1 MAETADTDEILPEPR
16 LVTETGVEARIAHIV
31 EPVAEGLGFRLV
43 RVRVSSLNGITV
55 QIMAERPDGTMSVG
69 DCETLSRD
77 ISPAM
82 DVDDPMDAAYN
93 LEVSSPGIDR
103 PLVRRSDFVKA
114 IGHEVK
120 IELAQPLDGRK
131 RFRGLITAVE
141 GDDLVLELEKSKLG
155 GVQAATLS
163 LGDIGEAKLVL
174 TDELIR
180 ETLRREK
187 RQAREHEHPGVH
199 DAGRREKYDGS

>member
-1 MAETADTDEILPEPR
+1 VFQADRSKDVFYLAAAPDLSDLEEPR
-16 LVTETGVEARIAHIV
+16 LITETGIEARIARIV

-43 RVRVSSLNGITV
+43 RVKVSSLNGLTV
-55 QIMAERPDGTMSVG
+55 QIMAERPDGTMSVD

-114 IGHEVK
+114 TGYEVK
-120 IELAQPLDGRK
+120 VELAQPIDGRK
-131 RFRGLITAVE
+131 RFKGRVAAVE
-141 GDDLVLELEKSKLG
+141 GDDLVIEIEKSKLEG
-155 GVQAATLS
+155 PRSAKLPLA
-163 LGDIGEAKLVL
+163 DIGEARLVL

-180 ETLRREK
+180 DTLRREK
-187 RQAREHEHPGVH
+187 RKARDKDQPG
-199 DAGRREKYDGS
+199 A

>member
-1 MAETADTDEILPEPR
+1 MVAAPDLTDLEEPR
-16 LVTETGVEARIAHIV
+16 LVTETGIEARIARIV

-43 RVRVSSLNGITV
+43 RVKVSSANGVTV

-82 DVDDPMDAAYN
+82 DVDDPMDAPYN

-114 IGHEVK
+114 TGHEVK
-120 IELAQPLDGRK
+120 VELAVPRDGRK
-131 RFRGLITAVE
+131 RFKGRVAAVD
-141 GDDLVLELEKSKLG
+141 GDDLVIELEKSKLDG
-155 GVQAATLS
+155 TTSARLS
-163 LGDIGEAKLVL
+163 LAEIGEARLVL

-180 ETLRREK
+180 DSLRREK
-187 RQAREHEHPGVH
+187 RQASDADQPGV
-199 DAGRREKYDGS
+199 

>member
-1 MAETADTDEILPEPR
+1 MVAVPDLTDPNLTDLEEPR
-16 LVTETGVEARIAHIV
+16 LITETGIEARIARIV

-43 RVRVSSLNGITV
+43 RVKVSSVNGVTV

-82 DVDDPMDAAYN
+82 DVDDPMDAPYN

-114 IGHEVK
+114 TGHEVK
-120 IELAQPLDGRK
+120 VELAVPRDGRK
-131 RFRGLITAVE
+131 RFKGRVSAVD
-141 GDDLVLELEKSKLG
+141 GDDLVIELEKSKLDG
-155 GVQAATLS
+155 TTLARLS
-163 LGDIGEAKLVL
+163 LAEIGEARLVM

-180 ETLRREK
+180 DALRQEK
-187 RQAREHEHPGVH
+187 RQARDTDQPG
-199 DAGRREKYDGS
+199 A